1 MDLRLSL
8 LLYSSKIHQKEEET
22 MKEQKQNRMAVEPVG
37 KLMLSMGIPMVLS
50 MMLQAVYN
58 IVDSA
63 FVGGMKEGGEQA
75 LNALT
80 LAFPVQMLMVA
91 IGIGT
96 GVGMGALLSKSLG
109 QGDRVKASQVAG
121 NGIFLAAVIYL
132 VFLLFG
138 FFGVEA
144 YIGSQTANAEVASMA
159 VGYLR
164 ICCVISVG
172 IVFFSV
178 YEKLL
183 QATGNSLYS
192 TIAQVSG
199 AVTNMIL
206 DPVMIYGM
214 LGFPEMGVDGA
225 ALATV
230 IGQLVSLALAFFFHL
245 KKNTDISNRLHYLKP
260 DRSIIHDIYAIG
272 LPAIIA
278 QALMSVMTF
287 GLNIILV
294 RVSEAAVTAYGLY
307 YKVQQFILFAAFGL
321 RDAITPIVSFN
332 YGRQDRERI
341 RAGIRYGLGYTLA
354 VMAAGTLLMEIF
366 AAAFAGLFG
375 LSGMT
380 RIMFISAMRLI
391 SVSFVFAGANVA
403 CQGFFQALESGLE
416 SLIVSVCRQ
425 VVLVLPVAWALSL
438 PARENPDRLWLVW
451 LTFLIAEGISCLL
464 SVLFMRGIRKRKLIS
479 TVLSR

>member
-1 MDLRLSL
+1 
-8 LLYSSKIHQKEEET
+8 

-109 QGDRVKASQVAG
+109 QGDREKASQVAG

-132 VFLLFG
+132 AFLLFG

-354 VMAAGTLLMEIF
+354 VMAAGTLLMELF

-375 LSGMT
+375 LSGTT

-391 SVSFVFAGANVA
+391 SVSFIFAGANVA
-403 CQGFFQALESGLE
+403 YQGIFQALESGLE

-425 VVLVLPVAWALSL
+425 VALVLPVAWALSL

-464 SVLFMRGIRKRKLIS
+464 SVLFMRRIRRRKLAAGG
-479 TVLSR
+479 TVETCP